1 MTESGPLW
9 VCADAIGGPA
19 ARAGRVHGPHAVT
32 VATRR
37 ALILVA
43 LGVVIAPRAARAQE
57 VDEVS
62 HTALEVTKLSE
73 TLYVLSPVGEF
84 GGSNVT
90 VSAGPDGM
98 FLVDTPL
105 TPMIPKV
112 KAALRAISSEPVRF
126 LVNTHPHSDHHG
138 GNIEFGRAGAMII
151 AHPRTR
157 IDLAKGKPPT
167 FALPSLT
174 VDCKFAMHLNGEDI
188 EVVHP
193 LTGHTSS
200 DLFVFFR
207 KAKVVSLG
215 DEYLPGVFPMIDDT
229 GDLAGLT
236 KNLEKLVTELTPDY
250 RIVPGH
256 GKVVTIADL
265 RATLQMLRETTAIV
279 RAGIA
284 DGKSLEQMKKARVLA
299 RYEAWGRGDVS
310 QDDFLQTLHT
320 MLRGKRR

>member
-1 MTESGPLW
+1 MTGAAP
-9 VCADAIGGPA
+9 PA
-19 ARAGRVHGPHAVT
+19 RRLAL
-32 VATRR
+32 ATP
-37 ALILVA
+37 ALVLAA
-43 LGVVIAPRAARAQE
+43 LGIAAAPAHAQE

-62 HTALEVTKLSE
+62 HTAIEVTKLSSS
-73 TLYVLSPVGEF
+73 LYVLSPVGEF

-90 VSAGPDGM
+90 VSAGPDGL

-105 TPMIPKV
+105 TSMIPKI
-112 KAALRAISSEPVRF
+112 KSALRAISSEPVRF

-157 IDLAKGKPPT
+157 VDLAKGKPPA
-167 FALPSLT
+167 FALPSVT
-174 VDCKFAMHLNGEDI
+174 VDCKVAMHLNGEDI

-193 LTGHTSS
+193 LTGHTSA
-200 DLFVFFR
+200 DLFVYFK

-215 DEYLPGVFPMIDDT
+215 DEYLPGVFPMVDDT
-229 GDLAGLT
+229 GDLAGLV
-236 KNLEKLVTELTPDY
+236 KNLEKLVAELPPDY

-256 GKVVTIADL
+256 GKVATLADL

-279 RAGIA
+279 RTGIA
-284 DGKSLEQMKKARVLA
+284 DGKSLEQMKRARVLA